1 MSTRPVSCK
10 PPRTVLEQLIR
21 GRKQTHEEFVEF
33 AERFAREHGEVG
45 TLSVR
50 HLQRLVSGSASNVR
64 AATAR
69 LLEKIFGTSIREL
82 LSTPGADRDE
92 ISESADE
99 LRNMLNVSRRVD
111 TTVVS
116 ILRGQLDS
124 IRVLDRRLGAVLA
137 HEEVM
142 VKLAQVQRLR
152 TFSLLPSVRSGLAAL
167 QSELSTLAGWQ
178 ALDLGSP
185 LKAWEHYEQSKVA
198 AAECDDPAYLVHS
211 TAEQAFV
218 LLDIGRP
225 NEAAE
230 VFEDLSSRVRTSSS
244 HVHRAWVAAACGE
257 ASAANGDRSA
267 SLRAFDVAES
277 LLAHDGPIDGPYVAL
292 DGTHLARWRGHAL
305 ARLGEVAA
313 VEVLTD
319 ALDRLNSSFTRAET
333 ALRVDL
339 AIALARGGERDE
351 AYRQAALARSSAV
364 EIGSIR
370 QQRRMASLEA
380 SVTPQADH
388 RNS

>member
-1 MSTRPVSCK
+1 MSHK
-10 PPRTVLEQLIR
+10 PARTVLEQLIR
-21 GRKQTHEEFVEF
+21 GRNQTYEEFVEF
-33 AERFAREHGEVG
+33 AEKFAREHGEVG

-50 HLQRLVSGSASNVR
+50 HLQRLVSGGASNVR

-69 LLEKIFGTSIREL
+69 LLEKIFNAHISEL
-82 LSTPGADRDE
+82 LSTPGNDRGE
-92 ISESADE
+92 INEPADE
-99 LRNMLNVSRRVD
+99 LRKMLSVSRRVD

-116 ILRGQLDS
+116 VLRDQLDS

-142 VKLAQVQRLR
+142 VKVAQVERLR
-152 TFSLLPSVRSGLAAL
+152 TFSLSPSVRSDLAAL

-185 LKAWEHYEQSKVA
+185 LKAWEHYEESKIA

-218 LLDIGRP
+218 LLDIGKSS
-225 NEAAE
+225 EA
-230 VFEDLSSRVRTSSS
+230 VGVLEDLSSRVRTSSS
-244 HVHRAWVAAACGE
+244 RLHRAWLSAAIGE

-277 LLAHDGPIDGPYVAL
+277 LLTDDEPIDGPYVAL
-292 DGTHLARWRGHAL
+292 DETHLARWRGHAL
-305 ARLGEVAA
+305 ARLGEAEA
-313 VEVLTD
+313 VEVLTN
-319 ALDRLNSSFTRAET
+319 ALDRLDPSFARAET

-339 AIALARGGERDE
+339 ATALAMTGERDE
-351 AYRQAALARSSAV
+351 AHRQAALARSSAT
-364 EIGSIR
+364 EIGSVR
-370 QQRRMASLEA
+370 QQRRMAALEA
-380 SVTPQADH
+380 STSTRVDRQ
-388 RNS
+388 